1 LRFVTIDRL
10 SYWIAPGRRIIL
22 LTVIGKRQMR
32 EGRQIERAKAA
43 LDRCIARAHTADEEE
58 LA

>member
-1 LRFVTIDRL
+1 MDRQAIRI
-10 SYWIAPGRRIIL
+10 SYWIASGRRIVL
-22 LTVIGKRQMR
+22 LTVFGKRQMR